1 MFKISYCKFDFDQLC
16 AIIIN
21 VQNKACGVEAP
32 VLAYMWHCWY
42 GGWFVF
48 SSKGECLE
56 RYKLADTAFINI
68 NPNVLP
74 KQ

>member
-32 VLAYMWHCWY
+32 VLAYM
-42 GGWFVF
+42 
-48 SSKGECLE
+48 
-56 RYKLADTAFINI
+56 
-68 NPNVLP
+68 
-74 KQ
+74 